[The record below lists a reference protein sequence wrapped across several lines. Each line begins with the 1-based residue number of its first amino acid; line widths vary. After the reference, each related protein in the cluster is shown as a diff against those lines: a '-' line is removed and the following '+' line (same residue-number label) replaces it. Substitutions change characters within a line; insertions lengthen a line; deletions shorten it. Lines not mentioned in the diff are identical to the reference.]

1 MISFTEG
8 VEVIKD
14 ALTSDYLRLIVTP
27 LYKGYG
33 TTIGN
38 ALRRVLLSSIE
49 GSKIIGFRMSNLPHE
64 FTYVN
69 GIKEDGPRIALNIRN
84 LVVNLIGDYSIE
96 NPKSYVIRKV
106 GPGFVSGSDIVEGEI
121 MVVNP
126 EQVFLTMERDVEVE
140 MELFLAKG
148 VGYMPSQVSK
158 EAFSYPLNSI
168 ALDSYFSPVVK
179 VNYQVEPTRVG
190 REIDYDKLTLEIW
203 TNKAISPWDA
213 FTRAISILK
222 SHLNI
227 MEKPI
232 EKVKDEKLELI
243 SIQSLNLKKRV
254 ENILLREGLSSVDK
268 ITIMSRNDFI
278 EIDGFG
284 EKALEE
290 LEKKLHDIGMSLK
303 EDINET

>member
-1 MISFTEG
+1 MVSFIEG

-14 ALTSDYLRLIVTP
+14 SLTSDYLRLIITP

-33 TTIGN
+33 TTMGN
-38 ALRRVLLSSIE
+38 VLRRILLSSIE
-49 GSKIIGFRMSNLPHE
+49 GSKIIGFRMSDLPHE

-121 MVVNP
+121 IVINP
-126 EQVFLTMERDVEVE
+126 EQVFLTMERDVEIE
-140 MELFLAKG
+140 MEIFLAKG
-148 VGYMPSQVSK
+148 IGCKSAQVSK

-179 VNYQVEPTRVG
+179 VNFQVEPTRVG

-203 TNKAISPWDA
+203 TNKSINPWDT
-213 FTRAISILK
+213 FIKAISILK
-222 SHLNI
+222 DHLTI
-227 MEKPI
+227 MENPK
-232 EKVKDEKLELI
+232 ERVKDEKHKLI
-243 SIQSLNLKKRV
+243 LIQSLNLKKRV
-254 ENILLREGLSSVDK
+254 ENLLLREGLLSVDK
-268 ITIMSRNDFI
+268 IIKKSRNDFM
-278 EIDGFG
+278 EMDGFG
-284 EKALEE
+284 EKALED
-290 LEKKLHDIGMSLK
+290 LESKLHDIGMSLK
-303 EDINET
+303 EDINEA

>member
-14 ALTSDYLRLIVTP
+14 TLTSDYLRLIITP

-38 ALRRVLLSSIE
+38 VLRRVLLSSIE

-64 FTYVN
+64 FTHVN

-148 VGYMPSQVSK
+148 VGYISSQVGK

-168 ALDSYFSPVVK
+168 SLDSYFSPVVK

-222 SHLNI
+222 DHLYI

-268 ITIMSRNDFI
+268 ITIRSRNDFI
-278 EIDGFG
+278 EVDGFG

-303 EDINET
+303 EDIDET

>member
-1 MISFTEG
+1 MISFIEG

-14 ALTSDYLRLIVTP
+14 TLTSDYLRLIITP

-38 ALRRVLLSSIE
+38 VLRRILLSSIE
-49 GSKIIGFRMSNLPHE
+49 GSKIIGFRMPNLPHE

-84 LVVNLIGDYSIE
+84 LVINLVGDYSIE

-121 MVVNP
+121 IVINP
-126 EQVFLTMERDVEVE
+126 EQVFLTMERDVEIE
-140 MELFLAKG
+140 MELFFAKG
-148 VGYMPSQVSK
+148 VGYHPSQVNK

-168 ALDSYFSPVVK
+168 ALDSYFSPVAK
-179 VNYQVEPTRVG
+179 VNFQVEPTRVG

-203 TNKAISPWDA
+203 TNKAINPWDA
-213 FTRAISILK
+213 FIKAINILK
-222 SHLNI
+222 DHLNI
-227 MEKPI
+227 MEKPV
-232 EKVKDEKLELI
+232 EKIKDEKLELI
-243 SIQSLNLKKRV
+243 SIYNLNLKKRV

-268 ITIMSRNDFI
+268 ISNMSRNDFI

-290 LEKKLHDIGMSLK
+290 LENKLHDIGMSLK